1 MMTLI
6 FLVAFIGLIALI
18 VYSSLHVPGKI
29 VKFSIH
35 ALGGI
40 AGLWLTN
47 LLLGVAGITVPIN
60 VFTVGFVALAGF
72 PGVVALG
79 VLQFLGI

>member
-18 VYSSLHVPGKI
+18 VWSSLHVPGKI
-29 VKFSIH
+29 VKLSIH
-35 ALGGI
+35 VLGGI
-40 AGLWLTN
+40 AGLWLAN
-47 LLLGVAGITVPIN
+47 LLLGVFGVTIPIN
-60 VFTVGFVALAGF
+60 IFSVALVAVTGF

>member
-1 MMTLI
+1 MMTLL

-29 VKFSIH
+29 VKISIH
-35 ALGGI
+35 VLGGI

-47 LLLGVAGITVPIN
+47 LLLGVFDVTIPIN
-60 VFTVGFVALAGF
+60 VFTVAFVAVAGF
-72 PGVVALG
+72 PGVVALS

>member
-1 MMTLI
+1 MTLV
-6 FLVAFIGLIALI
+6 FLLAFIGLIALI

-29 VKFSIH
+29 VKAAIH
-35 ALGGI
+35 VLGGL

-47 LLLGVAGITVPIN
+47 LLLNVVGVTIPIN
-60 VFTVGFVALAGF
+60 TFTVVFVAVAGF
-72 PGVVALG
+72 PGVVALA

>member
-1 MMTLI
+1 MTLI

-18 VYSSLHVPGKI
+18 VWSSLHVPGKI
-29 VKFSIH
+29 VKFCIH
-35 ALGGI
+35 VLGGI

-47 LLLGVAGITVPIN
+47 LLLGMFGGTIPIN
-60 VFTVGFVALAGF
+60 VFTVAFVALTGF
-72 PGVVALG
+72 PGVVVLA